1 MSGTAIRTTLVQFWR
16 RLYVFLV
23 LMVDSIFSVLVLFMT
38 EVQLSVVMLLF
49 SGVCWVSLPWWWW

>member
-49 SGVCWVSLPWWWW
+49 SGVCWVSLLWWWW